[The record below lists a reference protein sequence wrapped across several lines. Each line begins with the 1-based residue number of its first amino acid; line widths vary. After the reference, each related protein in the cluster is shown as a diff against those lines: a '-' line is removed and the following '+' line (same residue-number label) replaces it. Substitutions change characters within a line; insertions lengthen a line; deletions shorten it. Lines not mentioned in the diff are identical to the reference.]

1 MTLTSWLVVL
11 LMIVGSPIAAWRL
24 EVFVHKT
31 CKKCKKPFAQHYVFQ
46 KCSAVADAAVPDS
59 RTPAKVDTHTKAPST
74 PVHAE
79 SMRPDRPIIILSGT
93 AFPEPV
99 RAKVT
104 PAIPAAS
111 AMSVRTATPA
121 PAPRTAP
128 ATPVST
134 GTRTWAEVKSPA
146 PAAKT
151 DVVSSIPTLA
161 TGSCA
166 PSGTPTP
173 VPPVTRSR
181 TRPESPMEMTGRHAR
196 IEESMTL
203 DEILERHRQEV
214 QNINAGYTGSVTATG
229 RHARIDA

>member
-11 LMIVGSPIAAWRL
+11 LMIVGSPIAAWWL
-24 EVFVHKT
+24 EVLVHKT
-31 CKKCKKPFAQHYVFQ
+31 CKKCKKPFGEHYVFQ
-46 KCSAVADAAVPDS
+46 KCTAVAGTAVPDS
-59 RTPAKVDTHTKAPST
+59 GTPAKVDTHTVVRSAPI
-74 PVHAE
+74 PAE
-79 SMRPDRPIIILSGT
+79 SLRPDRPVIILSGT

-104 PAIPAAS
+104 PTVPAAS
-111 AMSVRTATPA
+111 AMTVRTADPA

-128 ATPVST
+128 VTPLST
-134 GTRTWAEVKSPA
+134 GTRTWAEVKSSA

-151 DVVSSIPTLA
+151 DVVSSVPTLA

-181 TRPESPMEMTGRHAR
+181 VRPESPMEMTGRHAR

-214 QNINAGYTGSVTATG
+214 QKINSGYTGSVTATG